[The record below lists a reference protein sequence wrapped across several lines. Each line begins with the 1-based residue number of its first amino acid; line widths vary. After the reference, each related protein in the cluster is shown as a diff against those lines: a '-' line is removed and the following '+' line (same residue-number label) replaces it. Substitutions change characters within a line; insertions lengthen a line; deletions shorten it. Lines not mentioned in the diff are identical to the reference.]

1 MYMEDVV
8 TVAVVGNSNFFLD
21 QCQRDDIGYA
31 ARMVPNLAETWKIA
45 NLVRDRF
52 STDRKDD

>member
-1 MYMEDVV
+1 MYIKDTV
-8 TVAVVGNSNFFLD
+8 TVTVVGNSKIFPD
-21 QCQRDDIGYA
+21 QCQGEDIGYA

-52 STDRKDD
+52 ATVEK